1 MFPRGGLAPV
11 RSISRSSRSCAGS
24 TGSVL
29 APRMASS
36 LTSAAS
42 LRPGS
47 SLDAPLRARESS
59 GSSVTAILRNFVGM
73 GPVYHRQ
80 CHTPALCAIMSVMS
94 TCNGRSWLWSSTV
107 RNRALSGF
115 VAIQDLSP
123 EIQSPVR
130 TPGSVNA
137 ISALDRALVDIAELV
152 PVPVDESSPNRD
164 RVSGSVGGDAETCPG

>member
-1 MFPRGGLAPV
+1 M
-11 RSISRSSRSCAGS
+11 
-24 TGSVL
+24 
-29 APRMASS
+29 
-36 LTSAAS
+36 
-42 LRPGS
+42 
-47 SLDAPLRARESS
+47 
-59 GSSVTAILRNFVGM
+59 
-73 GPVYHRQ
+73 
-80 CHTPALCAIMSVMS
+80 
-94 TCNGRSWLWSSTV
+94 